1 MASLLLMSTHA
12 VQIQVEVRVMLTG
25 MEKLAQILHF
35 NRCGVCGP
43 HFHFVQ
49 DEEEPPSSVIKLS
62 HYRNWFV
69 STVRAQRW
77 PLTSLMCKQQ
87 RRRQHSTRT
96 LYMMLAKA

>member
-12 VQIQVEVRVMLTG
+12 VQIQVEVRV
-25 MEKLAQILHF
+25 
-35 NRCGVCGP
+35 NRDGKVSTNFTFQSMRCMWATFP
-43 HFHFVQ
+43 FVQ

-62 HYRNWFV
+62 HYRNWLV
-69 STVRAQRW
+69 STVCAQRW

-87 RRRQHSTRT
+87 RRRQHSTRA